1 MDERRWKTRTD
12 KFSGERIASFLRSSF
27 SRLILLLVSIPVSGL
42 VLSCSAADS
51 AGSDNGLQ
59 TVVEVELLGV
69 VTFNTGYMF
78 ENTEVGGLSGITY
91 DSARGVYYA
100 ISDDRSNVN
109 PARYYSVDI
118 DLADGTLDP
127 GDVTFL
133 KVTTL
138 RDKQG
143 NLFAPGS
150 LDPEAIEMT
159 SAGQL
164 YISSE
169 GDADANPVIDPFVD
183 RFNPAGKQV
192 RSLPIPDKFRPDG
205 GGTQGV
211 RDNLALESLTVTPD
225 ESFLFTATENA
236 LAQDGP
242 RTTLENSSPSR
253 VLEFNLKGDV
263 PGREFVYLVD
273 PVPVPPDPPQ
283 ASSANGLVDL
293 QAIDNSGRFLVMERS
308 YAEGAGNTVKIFMSS
323 IDGATDVSDI
333 IALDPDG
340 GPPAVYDPM
349 KKTLVVDIAG
359 LGVQPDNLEAMS
371 FGPMMTDGRMLL
383 ILVSDNNFNPSQ
395 ITQFIALAV
404 ELGSA

>member
-1 MDERRWKTRTD
+1 
-12 KFSGERIASFLRSSF
+12 
-27 SRLILLLVSIPVSGL
+27 
-42 VLSCSAADS
+42 
-51 AGSDNGLQ
+51 
-59 TVVEVELLGV
+59 
-69 VTFNTGYMF
+69 
-78 ENTEVGGLSGITY
+78 
-91 DSARGVYYA
+91 
-100 ISDDRSNVN
+100 
-109 PARYYSVDI
+109 
-118 DLADGTLDP
+118 
-127 GDVTFL
+127 
-133 KVTTL
+133 
-138 RDKQG
+138 
-143 NLFAPGS
+143 
-150 LDPEAIEMT
+150 MT

-225 ESFLFTATENA
+225 ESFLFTAVENA

-253 VLEFNLKGDV
+253 VLEFNLKGDA

-283 ASSANGLVDL
+283 ASSDNGLVDL
-293 QAIDNSGRFLVMERS
+293 QVIDNGGRFLVMERS

-349 KKTLVVDIAG
+349 KKTLVVDIAS

-371 FGPMMTDGRMLL
+371 FGPMLPDGRMLL

-404 ELGSA
+404 ELGPA